1 VSTRTDL
8 EDAIR
13 LWLVAA
19 GAAGG
24 IPSADAAV
32 IIADQDQARP
42 PLPYVSLKV
51 IVYDVPEKVDEDWVN
66 TATPPQWQ
74 ARGLRSGTVSLNA
87 FGPTAD
93 GWLDRA
99 HLMLG
104 APSIRDLLGDA
115 GIELVPRGGI
125 NNLSGKLDASTQA
138 RFQRDYAIGYRRVA
152 ADTETETVTDLATV
166 HYDIEAESTTPSTR
180 TVSIIEVL

>member
-1 VSTRTDL
+1 MSTRTDL
-8 EDAIR
+8 EDAVR

-19 GAAGG
+19 GADGG
-24 IPSADAAV
+24 IATPAARV
-32 IIADQDQARP
+32 IVADQDHVRP

-51 IVYDVPEKVDEDWVN
+51 IVYDVPVKEDEEWVN
-66 TATPPQWQ
+66 TESPPQWQ
-74 ARGLRSGTVSLNA
+74 ARGLRTGTVSLNA
-87 FGPTAD
+87 FGATAD

-104 APSIRDLLGDA
+104 APSIRELLGDA

-125 NNLSGKLDASTQA
+125 NNLSGKLDAGTQA

-152 ADTETETVTDLATV
+152 GGTETETVTELANV
-166 HYDIEAESTTPSTR
+166 HYDLEAESTTPSTR
-180 TVSIIEVL
+180 TISIVEVL